1 LHELANEAFQGRSGA
16 AQELKGLAAI
26 LGLLQ
31 RTPEG
36 FLQGGAPISEEWVR
50 ERIAARQAAR
60 ERKDFKAADDIRH
73 ELLDKGIVLEDSGS
87 KTTWR
92 RK

>member
-1 LHELANEAFQGRSGA
+1 
-16 AQELKGLAAI
+16 LKGLAGT

-31 RTPEG
+31 RDPSV
-36 FLQGGAPISEEWVR
+36 FLQGGAAAQSDAWIG

-60 ERKDFKAADDIRH
+60 QRKDFKAADDIRK
-73 ELLDKGIVLEDSGS
+73 ELLDRGVILEDSGS
-87 KTTWR
+87 STTWR